1 MADVGLDA
9 VLIDLKLI
17 ISDAILCI
25 PTRNAVAHNHP
36 FCLLNLSSADRLLT
50 NKIIE
55 QENYK
60 YPQIK

>member
-1 MADVGLDA
+1 M
-9 VLIDLKLI
+9 IDLKLI